1 MLRNAHARLVVRFL
15 AVTGVVLSMLFAGA
29 APMDFAKYDPR
40 PAGK

>member
-29 APMDFAKYDPR
+29 APMDFANYKPTSG
-40 PAGK
+40 GK